1 MKSQLYF
8 KNMEIAG
15 SKEGAEK
22 EPKMALLPY
31 RRDILFTRLE
41 EMVRELGEEGEEG
54 LEIVPYY

>member
-1 MKSQLYF
+1 
-8 KNMEIAG
+8 MEIVG

-41 EMVRELGEEGEEG
+41 EMVRELGEEREEG

>member
-1 MKSQLYF
+1 
-8 KNMEIAG
+8 MEIAR
-15 SKEGAEK
+15 SKEGGEK

-31 RRDILFTRLE
+31 RGDILFTRLE

>member
-1 MKSQLYF
+1 MRSQLYF
-8 KNMEIAG
+8 KNMEITR
-15 SKEGAEK
+15 SKEGGEK

-31 RRDILFTRLE
+31 RGDILFTRLE